1 MLNWV
6 PVVLGHLQE
15 SKGLLG
21 VTLVLVYGLG
31 TVFTMIGG
39 EVRASLAERRYRRE
53 EKAGQVEYE
62 NISYSPDWP
71 EEDSDEF
78 TLTRENYLRPQ
89 VPSYPQPPIERPRRN
104 LSEAWRERVR
114 EAAQP
119 VMEMDYHDWRQ
130 MNQQTSQWPTW
141 SPEELA
147 QPGRHR
153 LDETQVVEAM
163 PVSPAGRTWHC
174 TPETLRALVTP
185 TDAFEKYAPQ
195 RELIGVG
202 G

>member
-1 MLNWV
+1 MLDWISRM
-6 PVVLGHLQE
+6 LGYLQQD
-15 SKGLLG
+15 KVLLG
-21 VTLVLVYGLG
+21 VVLILACLFSV
-31 TVFTMIGG
+31 VMTMLGG
-39 EVRASLAERRYRRE
+39 EIRISLARRRYRKEQQRARE
-53 EKAGQVEYE
+53 EYE